1 MLKKCACES
10 ELITKQLRAFVLL
23 AITEF
28 TLYFFNRLVTEK
40 AHMFFLTFSAWSGVL
55 VEKQKI
61 PILLRIR
68 ILSGATRNRIS
79 KFKILNYSTLISL
92 EKSPNH

>member
-61 PILLRIR
+61 PIFFE
-68 ILSGATRNRIS
+68 NQD
-79 KFKILNYSTLISL
+79 FKWCHQES
-92 EKSPNH
+92 

>member
-1 MLKKCACES
+1 MEIKKRMLKKCACES

-68 ILSGATRNRIS
+68 ILSGATRNRM
-79 KFKILNYSTLISL
+79 F
-92 EKSPNH
+92 

>member
-68 ILSGATRNRIS
+68 ILSGATRNRNLTIS
-79 KFKILNYSTLISL
+79 G
-92 EKSPNH
+92 

>member
-68 ILSGATRNRIS
+68 ILSGATRNRNITIS
-79 KFKILNYSTLISL
+79 D
-92 EKSPNH
+92 

>member
-68 ILSGATRNRIS
+68 ILSGATRNRM
-79 KFKILNYSTLISL
+79 F
-92 EKSPNH
+92 

>member
-28 TLYFFNRLVTEK
+28 TLYFFNTIVR
-40 AHMFFLTFSAWSGVL
+40 
-55 VEKQKI
+55 
-61 PILLRIR
+61 
-68 ILSGATRNRIS
+68 
-79 KFKILNYSTLISL
+79 
-92 EKSPNH
+92 